1 MKTTMKKEHTGRHQ
15 EKGIDNTELRVI
27 RHASE
32 EFFRHGVKSVKMD
45 DVASTLGISK
55 RTIYEMFTDKE
66 HLLLECMKKKT
77 EQMAAEME
85 QIVRTAKTP
94 VEVYVRAADLVIQ
107 HSRGVCAQFLE
118 EVGRYPIVVEY
129 FERGKA
135 ERQQRNQLFIQQC
148 IEKGYFR
155 ANVNYE
161 LLRELNEL
169 TYDTLSKNGLFQ
181 RYSLFEIMKTVTDTN
196 FRGLCTTKG
205 AKEMD
210 RCLKLLYASSQRDD
224 VHLGPCPEAERE

>member
-1 MKTTMKKEHTGRHQ
+1 MKREHAGKHH
-15 EKGIDNTELRVI
+15 EGECDHTETRVI
-27 RHASE
+27 RHAAE

-66 HLLLECMKKKT
+66 HLLLECMKMKT
-77 EQMAAEME
+77 EQMAEEME
-85 QIVRTAKTP
+85 RIVGTAKTP
-94 VEVYVRAADLVIQ
+94 VEIYVRAADLVLQ
-107 HSRGVCAQFLE
+107 HSKGVCAQFLE
-118 EVGRYPIVVEY
+118 DVVRYPLVVEY
-129 FERGKA
+129 FRRGR
-135 ERQQRNQLFIQQC
+135 EQRQQRNEVFIQQC

-155 ANVNYE
+155 ANVNYR

-169 TYDTLSKNGLFQ
+169 TYDTLRKNGLFQ
-181 RYSLFEIMKTVTDTN
+181 RYSLREIMETVTDTN

-210 RCLKLLYASSQRDD
+210 RCLKSLYASSQRDD
-224 VHLGPCPEAERE
+224 VHFGPCPEAEGE